1 MTSNVD
7 YTDEEKRRILLEVR
21 YFYTEAELCQK
32 WNLTRYRVKQWKKAA
47 NYTYLIGTLREMVI
61 VALHNGA
68 SSISAIIGYVDYLN
82 HAVYTEAEIEI
93 ILNGLRAEGIAQEQA
108 GVWSYNRAYS
118 KDDTSFIF

>member
-1 MTSNVD
+1 MTSNME
-7 YTDEEKRRILLEVR
+7 YTEEEKRRILLEAR
-21 YFYTEAELCQK
+21 YLYTEAELCQK

-47 NYTYLIGTLREMVI
+47 NYAYLIGTVREMVI

-68 SSISAIIGYVDYLN
+68 NSIPAIIGTVDYLN
-82 HAVYTEAEIEI
+82 HAVYTEAEIETL
-93 ILNGLRAEGIAQEQA
+93 LNGLREEGIAQEQA

>member
-1 MTSNVD
+1 MTL
-7 YTDEEKRRILLEVR
+7 YTEEEKRRILLELR

-47 NYTYLIGTLREMVI
+47 NYVYLIGTLREMVI
-61 VALHNGA
+61 VALHNEA
-68 SSISAIIGYVDYLN
+68 SSIPAIISHLDYLN
-82 HAVYTEAEIEI
+82 HAVYTEAEIEP

-118 KDDTSFIF
+118 KDNTSFIF